1 MEALQ
6 RLSRQLAA
14 LWSQLGARQRIL
26 VIGAGLGAI
35 VLVFGLSTL
44 SSRTSLEPLFA
55 DLDPADASAVLE
67 RVRDQNLEF
76 EITDGGRAILVQSDR
91 VLDLR
96 LSLAAD
102 GVPAGGS
109 VGFGIF
115 DETSFTITDLTQR
128 VNYQRALQGEL
139 ERTIKGLRAIETA
152 RVLLVI
158 PRQSLFI
165 ESQQPTTASVMLSV
179 KPGRK
184 LEIGQVAGVRHL
196 VAAAV
201 EGLQTENVTIVD
213 ASGLVLDA
221 DVTAGDLGATTTQ
234 LGIQR
239 AFEQDHAS
247 AVQRVIE
254 RVIGPNRSV
263 VSVAAEFDWTASEVT
278 REIFEPV
285 VDGAPIARSRQTT
298 TETFSGAGVT
308 PPGGIPG
315 VTSNTSPAGDEQ
327 SGTTD
332 ENSSYSR
339 TEITENNE
347 INKRVQRDVMAPGRL
362 LSMRVSVLL
371 DASIAEADA
380 SAISDAVRNMIDTDR
395 GDVMSMGSVTF
406 NTELRDQ
413 AELALTEAAQAE
425 QMANMITMG
434 VVGVVVVAVLFF
446 LWRTLRVIR
455 RGITP
460 ATVAVHALE
469 GPDAIRA
476 LGVPQ
481 RAIEA
486 AYGEAESGTDLGSL
500 RQRMVDEEEEDKNL
514 DAAQGA
520 QAARARTQRQLT
532 DFAKQQPESMVRL
545 LETWMAE
552 D

>member
-6 RLSRQLAA
+6 RLSRQVAA
-14 LWSQLGARQRIL
+14 LWSQLSARQRIL
-26 VIGAGLGAI
+26 VSGAGLGAI
-35 VLVFGLSTL
+35 LLVFGLSTL
-44 SSRTSLEPLFA
+44 SSRTSLEPLYA
-55 DLDPADASAVLE
+55 ELDPADASAVLE
-67 RVRDQNLEF
+67 RVREQDLDF
-76 EITDGGRAILVQSDR
+76 EITDGGRTILVPSDR

-96 LSLAAD
+96 LSLAAE
-102 GVPAGGS
+102 GVPTGGS

-184 LEIGQVAGVRHL
+184 LDIEQVAGVRHL

-213 ASGLVLDA
+213 SNGSVLDS
-221 DVTAGDLGATTTQ
+221 DVAAGDLGATTTQ

-239 AFEQDHAS
+239 AFEHDHAS

-285 VDGAPIARSRQTT
+285 TDGAPIARSRQTT

-308 PPGGIPG
+308 PPGGVPG
-315 VTSNTSPAGDEQ
+315 VIANTAPVGDEQ
-327 SGTTD
+327 SGATG
-332 ENSSYSR
+332 ESSSYSR

-347 INKRVQRDVMAPGRL
+347 INKRVQRDVLAPGRL

-371 DASIAEADA
+371 DATVAEPDA
-380 SAISDAVRNMIDTDR
+380 AAISEAVRNMIDTDR
-395 GDVMSMGSVTF
+395 GDIMTVGTVTF

-413 AELALTEAAQAE
+413 AEAALMEAAQAE

-434 VVGVVVVAVLFF
+434 VVAVVILAVLFF

-455 RGITP
+455 RGTMP
-460 ATVAVHALE
+460 GTVEVHALQR
-469 GPDAIRA
+469 PDAIRA
-476 LGVPQ
+476 LGVPP

-486 AYGEAESGTDLGSL
+486 AYGAAESGTDLGSL
-500 RQRMVDEEEEDKNL
+500 RQRMLDEEEEDKNL

-520 QAARARTQRQLT
+520 QAARARTQRQLSE
-532 DFAKQQPESMVRL
+532 FAKQQPESMVRL